1 MRCPYC
7 AAPDSRVIDS
17 RELGGGESIRR
28 RRECQNCG
36 RRFTT
41 YERAEAVSLYVVK
54 RDGRREEYDPR
65 KLRTSVRIAAVKRPV
80 SEGDVDKLV
89 AAVERRLFDMGQRE
103 VPSATVGELVMERL
117 RDLDSVTY
125 IRFASVYRNFTDL
138 AAMRDAIDR
147 LAREQP
153 APSEAALPPPPTDPT
168 APPPPEADT
177 PAT

>member
-1 MRCPYC
+1 VRCPYC
-7 AAPDSRVIDS
+7 NTPDSRVIDS

-28 RRECQNCG
+28 RRECQHCG

-41 YERAEAVSLYVVK
+41 YERAEAVSLYIVK

-65 KLRTSVRIAAVKRPV
+65 KLRLSVRVAATKRPV
-80 SEGDVDKLV
+80 SEGDIDRLV
-89 AAVERRLFDMGQRE
+89 ADVERKLFEMGGRE
-103 VPSATVGELVMERL
+103 VPSENVGELVMARL

-138 AAMRDAIDR
+138 SEMRDAIDR

-153 APSEAALPPPPTDPT
+153 PPPPPQDAVPQTP
-168 APPPPEADT
+168 ADT
-177 PAT
+177 DVPAKD